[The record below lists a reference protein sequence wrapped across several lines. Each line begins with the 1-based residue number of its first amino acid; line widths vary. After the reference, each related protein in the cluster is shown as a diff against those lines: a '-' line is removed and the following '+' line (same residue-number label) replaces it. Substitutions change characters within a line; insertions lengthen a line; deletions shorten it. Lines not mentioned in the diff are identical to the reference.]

1 MLWIK
6 IFLVRS
12 VIQLKTSMSICDN
25 SISFD
30 PYKHHFHQGKEI
42 SQWLINTLVYKCTC
56 WIFVTTVKETEVQ
69 LCSSSAKLT
78 TSEIIHPQKVYK
90 SSVEKSANL
99 TPFIFPY
106 FESHLNWR
114 RQITDGQMEAVKVPF
129 CWLKITVKWE
139 Y

>member
-1 MLWIK
+1 MNA
-6 IFLVRS
+6 S
-12 VIQLKTSMSICDN
+12 DS
-25 SISFD
+25 
-30 PYKHHFHQGKEI
+30 
-42 SQWLINTLVYKCTC
+42 VYKCTC

-99 TPFIFPY
+99 THFIFPY
-106 FESHLNWR
+106 IESHLMDEGKLQMDGWALRQWR
-114 RQITDGQMEAVKVPF
+114 HMRNIFFSEGSILLVKN
-129 CWLKITVKWE
+129 TVKWK